1 MDRGPDFAFRMLP
14 SPKSRANPIRATM
27 ERIAGYP
34 RKLVI
39 YQIPASDYW
48 WIRYFAKGRYFKR
61 SSGTEIR
68 KDAIQI
74 AKRFYD
80 EINFKIH
87 QGLTDRDVITFDAA
101 ADDLLKSEKAK
112 LDRGQLSKI
121 TYDNRNYRLVR
132 TVIPFFRRRDIA
144 RIDYS
149 ALDGFLAQLS
159 KDGQKLSV
167 STISAYMGLVRA
179 VLIHAARKKWIH
191 HVPEFPKVGV
201 DDRPRGWFK
210 IYEYKAMYKYARK
223 IVGKT
228 VERVR
233 ATDDEG
239 NVVYHHVLKGHSRG
253 GEKRRSVK
261 ITEDLREMIVFMVN
275 SYIRPTDLKNMQH
288 KHVDV
293 IKREWTY
300 LRLSLPPSKV
310 TSTPLR
316 PCLGQF
322 GSTSACRPATRS
334 GGLLGQMITCLCP
347 SLGPSSVTGPSS
359 YCSTNLTLC

>member
-132 TVIPFFRRRDIA
+132 TVIPFFRGRDIA

-149 ALDGFLAQLS
+149 ALDSFLAQLS

-167 STISAYMGLVRA
+167 STISAYMG
-179 VLIHAARKKWIH
+179 
-191 HVPEFPKVGV
+191 
-201 DDRPRGWFK
+201 
-210 IYEYKAMYKYARK
+210 
-223 IVGKT
+223 
-228 VERVR
+228 
-233 ATDDEG
+233 
-239 NVVYHHVLKGHSRG
+239 
-253 GEKRRSVK
+253 
-261 ITEDLREMIVFMVN
+261 
-275 SYIRPTDLKNMQH
+275 
-288 KHVDV
+288 
-293 IKREWTY
+293 
-300 LRLSLPPSKV
+300 
-310 TSTPLR
+310 
-316 PCLGQF
+316 
-322 GSTSACRPATRS
+322 
-334 GGLLGQMITCLCP
+334 
-347 SLGPSSVTGPSS
+347 
-359 YCSTNLTLC
+359 